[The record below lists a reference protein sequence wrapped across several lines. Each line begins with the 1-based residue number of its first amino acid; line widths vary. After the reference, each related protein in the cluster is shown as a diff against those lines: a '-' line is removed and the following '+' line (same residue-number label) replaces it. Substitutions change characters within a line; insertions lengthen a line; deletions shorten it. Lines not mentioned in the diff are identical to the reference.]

1 MLNGR
6 AQGRRANTTP
16 TKQKNGHGDSHA
28 FMSQLRDH
36 VRRHGPLL
44 GSRSDDFLKQ
54 LPDDVHHPRPLKRHI
69 QQQAASYGM
78 RFEDRQPPDGWVV
91 ELVPDCF
98 VCVAVAK
105 QSPPYREV
113 HTMWVSAVA

>member
-6 AQGRRANTTP
+6 APGRRANTTP

-91 ELVPDCF
+91 ELVPDGR
-98 VCVAVAK
+98 
-105 QSPPYREV
+105 QSSDE
-113 HTMWVSAVA
+113 

>member
-36 VRRHGPLL
+36 VRRLAVLEAHAVRRRLL
-44 GSRSDDFLKQ
+44 L
-54 LPDDVHHPRPLKRHI
+54 DVALQRPRVVDVVRELFEEIIR
-69 QQQAASYGM
+69 AA
-78 RFEDRQPPDGWVV
+78 
-91 ELVPDCF
+91 
-98 VCVAVAK
+98 A
-105 QSPPYREV
+105 
-113 HTMWVSAVA
+113 

>member
-54 LPDDVHHPRPLKRHI
+54 LPDDVHHPRPLNVVVLRNAPTAWPMTI
-69 QQQAASYGM
+69 LGGFAVQY
-78 RFEDRQPPDGWVV
+78 PGW
-91 ELVPDCF
+91 P
-98 VCVAVAK
+98 
-105 QSPPYREV
+105 
-113 HTMWVSAVA
+113 